1 MNGKRRNLLKNIT
14 DFRCGWPLEGK
25 NTGNPAYYARATR
38 LVGKDSSSALP
49 GLLKPITTFQLKII
63 TTISYHFYL

>member
-25 NTGNPAYYARATR
+25 NTGNPAYYARAVKS
-38 LVGKDSSSALP
+38 VGIGPAEVQCYLDY
-49 GLLKPITTFQLKII
+49 GFQN
-63 TTISYHFYL
+63 